1 MSTGH
6 RFTPQVGRGSLLGD
20 RTSMT
25 FYTMVRHRSLT
36 SLFFFWVR
44 SGDRTSLILCTM
56 VRSGGRTSF
65 GVVRSLGG
73 ERFAL
78 VLSFG
83 GRMLGFEVFVGA
95 GEEVVAAEEAV

>member
-1 MSTGH
+1 
-6 RFTPQVGRGSLLGD
+6 
-20 RTSMT
+20 MT
-25 FYTMVRHRSLT
+25 FY
-36 SLFFFWVR
+36 
-44 SGDRTSLILCTM
+44 TM

-65 GVVRSLGG
+65 SAVRSLGG

>member
-6 RFTPQVGRGSLLGD
+6 RFTPQAGRGSL
-20 RTSMT
+20 
-25 FYTMVRHRSLT
+25 H
-36 SLFFFWVR
+36 
-44 SGDRTSLILCTM
+44 GDRTSLILCTMVRFGCRTSMTFYTM

-73 ERFAL
+73 DRFAL